1 MAIQDQLPK
10 IGSLKSDGSLGIDIY
25 GINKSPFF
33 RPDYQEFKRRVYNTE
48 KDCVS
53 VLIGCSASD
62 LWFVVEH
69 QIRIRKEYLKKN
81 SPSHLTNMEKV
92 FVEIEDEELRAYME
106 LSHLLVEMKSTLH
119 DGEIMGN
126 LTGHHST
133 SENDTSIEEPEDF
146 FTHKTVYESTSFLGW
161 MSENYPHA

>member
-1 MAIQDQLPK
+1 
-10 IGSLKSDGSLGIDIY
+10 
-25 GINKSPFF
+25 
-33 RPDYQEFKRRVYNTE
+33 
-48 KDCVS
+48 
-53 VLIGCSASD
+53 
-62 LWFVVEH
+62 
-69 QIRIRKEYLKKN
+69 
-81 SPSHLTNMEKV
+81 MEKV

-106 LSHLLVEMKSTLH
+106 LSHLLVEMRSTLH